1 MIVHSI
7 THKKGKSPYINL
19 LRGSEGRTILAL
31 TYQLLTELIEIPKQ
45 LEKSLKIPVKKKYI
59 ARSRK
64 SQNPKSSLQ
73 TCMSVIYNTQQLS
86 LIARKLLKKKTLA
99 LAVCYFKLA

>member
-45 LEKSLKIPVKKKYI
+45 LGKTLKIPVKKKYI
-59 ARSRK
+59 ARSWK
-64 SQNPKSSLQ
+64 TQNPKSSLQ

-99 LAVCYFKLA
+99 LAVCFFKLA

>member
-45 LEKSLKIPVKKKYI
+45 LEKSLKIPLKKKYSAI
-59 ARSRK
+59 
-64 SQNPKSSLQ
+64 
-73 TCMSVIYNTQQLS
+73 
-86 LIARKLLKKKTLA
+86 
-99 LAVCYFKLA
+99 

>member
-45 LEKSLKIPVKKKYI
+45 LEKSLKIPVKKNI

-64 SQNPKSSLQ
+64 SQNPKSFLQ